1 MTGVKLA
8 NTERGTAALAY
19 ALLLIA
25 PFTFGVLAW
34 VALVIAWVRR
44 HAADE
49 VARSHYRHQLRAFV
63 DDAIVLVLSVIVG
76 WAALAGGIGSALG
89 IAGVEL
95 PFGIDARHLGAWTLG
110 LALLWLILWIYGFVG
125 LIVGS
130 LRGALRL
137 ARGQAI

>member
-1 MTGVKLA
+1 MSLPTHG
-8 NTERGTAALAY
+8 ERGTAALVY
-19 ALLLIA
+19 GLLLAA

-34 VALVIAWVRR
+34 VALIIAWVRR
-44 HAADE
+44 GAVDE
-49 VARSHYRHQLRAFV
+49 VARSHHRHQLRAFV
-63 DDAIVLVLSVIVG
+63 DDAVVLVLSVIVG

-95 PFGIDARHLGAWTLG
+95 PFGLEARHLGAWTVG
-110 LALLWLILWIYGFVG
+110 LALLWLVLWLWGFIG

>member
-1 MTGVKLA
+1 MNIPTHG
-8 NTERGTAALAY
+8 ERGGAALGY
-19 ALLLIA
+19 FLLLIA

-34 VALVIAWVRR
+34 VALIIAMLRR
-44 HAADE
+44 DSADE

-89 IAGVEL
+89 VAGVEL
-95 PFGIDARHLGAWTLG
+95 PFGLEARQLGAWTIG
-110 LALLWLILWIYGFVG
+110 LAALWLVLWLWGFVG

-130 LRGALRL
+130 VRGALRL

>member
-1 MTGVKLA
+1 MNIPTHG
-8 NTERGTAALAY
+8 ERGGAALGY
-19 ALLLIA
+19 FLLLIA

-34 VALVIAWVRR
+34 VALLIAWARR
-44 HAADE
+44 HSDDA
-49 VARSHYRHQLRAFV
+49 VARSHYRHQLRAFS
-63 DDAIVLVLSVIVG
+63 DDAIVLALSVSVG

-95 PFGIDARHLGAWTLG
+95 PFGLEARELGAWTIG
-110 LALLWLILWIYGFVG
+110 LAVAWLALWLYGFIG